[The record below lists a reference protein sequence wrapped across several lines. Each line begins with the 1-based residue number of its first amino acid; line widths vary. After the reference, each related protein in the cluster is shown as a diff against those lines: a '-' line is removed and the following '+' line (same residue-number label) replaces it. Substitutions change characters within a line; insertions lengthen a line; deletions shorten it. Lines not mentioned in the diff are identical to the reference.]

1 VAAVRNN
8 PLARLLAA
16 SLAGA
21 VLAGCGTYEAVEEA
35 LTVERS
41 SAAIGVELRVM
52 REEREVVCLCASLA
66 DDEAERNTGLSGS
79 GDPRPFDAMVFRW
92 DEPTTPVFWMKDTP
106 GSLDAVFVG
115 LDGVVSTIKAMSTC
129 AGGDCPLYTS
139 GEAATFA
146 VELKDAK
153 GEGIRVGDRLAL
165 GEMCQ
170 R

>member
-1 VAAVRNN
+1 M
-8 PLARLLAA
+8 
-16 SLAGA
+16 
-21 VLAGCGTYEAVEEA
+21 LAGCSTDVAAEESF
-35 LTVERS
+35 TTERS
-41 SAAIGVELRVM
+41 PVAKGVELRVM
-52 REEREVVCLCASLA
+52 REEQEVACLCASLA
-66 DDEAERNTGLSGS
+66 DDETERNTGLSGS

-92 DEPTTPVFWMKDTP
+92 SEPTTPVFWMKDTP
-106 GSLDAVFVG
+106 GPLDAVFVG

-146 VELKDAK
+146 VELRDAK
-153 GEGIRVGDRLAL
+153 GSGIQVGDRLVL

>member
-1 VAAVRNN
+1 VASVRKT
-8 PLARLLAA
+8 PLSRLIAPALAA
-16 SLAGA
+16 A
-21 VLAGCGTYEAVEEA
+21 VLAGCSTDVAAEESF
-35 LTVERS
+35 TTERS
-41 SAAIGVELRVM
+41 PVAKGVELRVM
-52 REEREVVCLCASLA
+52 REEQEVACLCASLA
-66 DDEAERNTGLSGS
+66 DDETERNTGLSGS

-92 DEPTTPVFWMKDTP
+92 SEPTTPVFWMKDTP
-106 GSLDAVFVG
+106 GPLDAVFVG

-146 VELKDAK
+146 VELRDAK
-153 GEGIRVGDRLAL
+153 GSGIQVGDRLVL

>member
-1 VAAVRNN
+1 MASVRKT
-8 PLARLLAA
+8 PLSRLIAPALAA
-16 SLAGA
+16 A
-21 VLAGCGTYEAVEEA
+21 VLAGCSTDVAAEESF
-35 LTVERS
+35 TTERS
-41 SAAIGVELRVM
+41 PVAKGVELRVM
-52 REEREVVCLCASLA
+52 REEQEVACLCASLA
-66 DDEAERNTGLSGS
+66 DDETERNTGLSGS

-92 DEPTTPVFWMKDTP
+92 SEPTTPVFWMKDTP
-106 GSLDAVFVG
+106 GPLDAVFVG

-146 VELKDAK
+146 VELRDAK
-153 GEGIRVGDRLAL
+153 GSGIQVGDRLVL